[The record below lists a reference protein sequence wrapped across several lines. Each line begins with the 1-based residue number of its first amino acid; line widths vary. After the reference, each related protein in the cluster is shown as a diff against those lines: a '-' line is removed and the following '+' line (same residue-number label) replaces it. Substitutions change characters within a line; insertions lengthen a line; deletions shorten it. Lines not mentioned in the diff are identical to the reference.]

1 LLAAYREDD
10 PRHLTFDPSSDE
22 WTMPILMFLNDR
34 GVAAPRV
41 LLARLHTLIST
52 LPLNHLIRM
61 VEIAEALA
69 QEDDVRLS
77 VAIEK
82 AEVDGL
88 IPHAARLRIVLAQR
102 TGDRTQLERAR
113 LLLEQL
119 GDRQF
124 LRRLEEV
131 TIELNTKA
139 DPRLTF

>member
-1 LLAAYREDD
+1 
-10 PRHLTFDPSSDE
+10 
-22 WTMPILMFLNDR
+22 
-34 GVAAPRV
+34 
-41 LLARLHTLIST
+41 

-77 VAIEK
+77 VAIGE

-113 LLLEQL
+113 LMLEQL

-124 LRRLEEV
+124 LRRLEEI